1 MKVNNVGI
9 FVGQDPQNGRGQL
22 LGLMNREKGG
32 SVFFAGNLN
41 GNFDPIAQKKQMAQ
55 KKALKV
61 VGDAFAT
68 DRKTDMEVAER
79 EAKIKELQA
88 ENLEAK
94 RVLKDLDA
102 QKQNMGREYGLGEEG
117 LSGQDWDILEKGSEM
132 PEAMSEEEK
141 ARYQEMKEQGL
152 TEYYDRCKDIDDL
165 AKPYRQTIQD
175 NNKEIKVCEA
185 SNKAV
190 HKSRLDLR
198 RGNPMI
204 AAQEEAEAI
213 MDAARDDIIDMIKDE
228 GMDHIDEEMQEKVEQ
243 AQEEKE
249 EKEEEEEKLE
259 AIREDKAQMLDQA
272 EAAREKAH
280 ENEKRVEDL
289 LEALPTEEILKM
301 SGSTSDFQQE
311 LKDIMNRMKLMEEDL
326 KGAAVDATL

>member
-1 MKVNNVGI
+1 
-9 FVGQDPQNGRGQL
+9 
-22 LGLMNREKGG
+22 
-32 SVFFAGNLN
+32 
-41 GNFDPIAQKKQMAQ
+41 
-55 KKALKV
+55 
-61 VGDAFAT
+61 
-68 DRKTDMEVAER
+68 MEVAER

-213 MDAARDDIIDMIKDE
+213 MDAARDDIIGMIKDE

>member
-190 HKSRLDLR
+190 HKLSL
-198 RGNPMI
+198 I
-204 AAQEEAEAI
+204 
-213 MDAARDDIIDMIKDE
+213 
-228 GMDHIDEEMQEKVEQ
+228 HI
-243 AQEEKE
+243 
-249 EKEEEEEKLE
+249 
-259 AIREDKAQMLDQA
+259 
-272 EAAREKAH
+272 
-280 ENEKRVEDL
+280 
-289 LEALPTEEILKM
+289 
-301 SGSTSDFQQE
+301 
-311 LKDIMNRMKLMEEDL
+311 
-326 KGAAVDATL
+326 